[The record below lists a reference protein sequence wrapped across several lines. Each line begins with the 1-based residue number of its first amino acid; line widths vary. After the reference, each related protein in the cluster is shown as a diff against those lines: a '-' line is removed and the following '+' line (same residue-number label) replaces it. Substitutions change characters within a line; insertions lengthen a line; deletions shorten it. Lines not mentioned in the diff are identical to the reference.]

1 MEFENIISKIKK
13 RIYAPVYF
21 LTGEEPFFIDRI
33 SKLIENTV
41 LDESERDFGLNVV
54 YGRDVTVDQ
63 ILALAKEYPA
73 FGPYKVV
80 IVREA
85 QHIREIEKSD
95 YLKAY
100 LKKPVETTILVF
112 DYKYKKIDKRTEFA
126 KLVAKNGVLLVSS
139 PKRDYEIPDYIE
151 KALQAKGFRVSPE
164 TKMLLAENL
173 GTNLSKIE
181 NEINKLLLNVEK
193 GAEITPAI
201 VEENIGISKEYN
213 IFELQRAL
221 GKRDILRV
229 NKIINYFGANPREY
243 PAIMQ
248 IVMIYTYFRKI
259 FHFHFLKNKGN
270 QNHVAAE
277 IGVPP
282 FFVREYSA
290 AARIYNPKKLR
301 QIFALLREYDQ
312 KAKGVESAPMGDGE
326 LMKELVYKIM
336 H

>member
-1 MEFENIISKIKK
+1 MEFETIVSKINK

-21 LTGEEPFFIDRI
+21 LSGEEPFFIDKI

-63 ILALAKEYPA
+63 ILALAKEYPG
-73 FGPYKVV
+73 FGEYKVV

-85 QHIREIEKSD
+85 QHVRELDKSD

-100 LKKPVETTILVF
+100 LKKPVNTTILVF
-112 DYKYKKIDKRTEFA
+112 DYKYKKLDKRTEFA
-126 KLVAKNGVLLVSS
+126 KLVAKHGVLFQSDPV
-139 PKRDYEIPDYIE
+139 RDYKMPDYIE
-151 KALQAKGFRVSPE
+151 KVLQSRGFRISPE

-173 GTNLSKIE
+173 GNNLSKVE
-181 NEINKLLLNVEK
+181 NEIGKLLLNVEK
-193 GAEITPAI
+193 GSQITPEI

-221 GKRDILRV
+221 GKRDVLRV
-229 NKIINYFGANPREY
+229 NKIINNFGANPKEY

-248 IVMIYTYFRKI
+248 IVLIYGYFRKV
-259 FHFHFLKNKGN
+259 FHFHFLQNKGN
-270 QNHVAAE
+270 DNHVAAE

-282 FFVREYSA
+282 FVVKEYRT
-290 AARIYNPKKLR
+290 AARIYNPKNLR
-301 QIFALLREYDQ
+301 RIFGLLREYDQ
-312 KAKGVESAPMGDGE
+312 KAKGVESSSMDDGE
-326 LMKELVYKIM
+326 LMKELVFKIM

>member
-1 MEFENIISKIKK
+1 MEFESIVDKVNK
-13 RIYAPVYF
+13 RIYSPVYF
-21 LTGEEPFFIDRI
+21 LSGEEPYFIDKI

-54 YGRDVTVDQ
+54 YGRDVSAEDV
-63 ILALAKEYPA
+63 LALAKEYPG

-85 QHIREIEKSD
+85 QHIHEIEKNEN
-95 YLKAY
+95 LKAY

-112 DYKYKKIDKRTEFA
+112 DYKYKKVDKRTEFA
-126 KLVAKNGVLLVSS
+126 KLITKNGVLFVSK

-151 KALQAKGFRVSPE
+151 KMLQLKGFRVFPE

-193 GAEITPAI
+193 GAEITPEI

-229 NKIINYFGANPREY
+229 NRIINNFGANPKEY

-248 IVMIYTYFRKI
+248 IVMIFTYFRKI
-259 FHFHFLKNKGN
+259 FHFHFLKNKSD

-290 AARIYNPKKLR
+290 AARKYDPKKLR
-301 QIFALLREYDQ
+301 QIFALLRQYDQ
-312 KAKGVESAPMGDGE
+312 KAKGVESAPMNDGE